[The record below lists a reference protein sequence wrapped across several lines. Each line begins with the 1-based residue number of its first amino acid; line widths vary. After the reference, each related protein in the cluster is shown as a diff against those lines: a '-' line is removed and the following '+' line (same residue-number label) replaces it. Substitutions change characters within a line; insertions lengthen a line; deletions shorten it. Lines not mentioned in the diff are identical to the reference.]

1 MARWLVLNTKF
12 KVHLPLPENVMTQT
26 GASMSPTSNAPGAT
40 DEAAAPSLH
49 VKPGSVASTRQNAI
63 LALIQEPEKPVL
75 KTLSILIPV
84 YNEERYLAAVVK
96 RVVEQPLPGGLVREI
111 IMVNDASKD
120 KTWEIMQ
127 QIPGLFP
134 EVSFKL
140 MNKVKNEGKGAALRD
155 AWAMATGDLLIV
167 QDADFEYDPADY
179 PKLLQPI
186 LDGKADAVFGSRFI
200 GEPHRVMYFWHQ
212 MANNI
217 LTMLSNMLTN
227 LNLTDMEVCYKVF
240 TREVYSQIKIRSPRF
255 GVEPELTAK
264 VARMRIGAGPGGTGG
279 KKVRVYETGVA
290 YAGRTYEEGKKIGW
304 KDAVSAIVQIIR
316 FSFND

>member
-1 MARWLVLNTKF
+1 MSEPVATTSTISG
-12 KVHLPLPENVMTQT
+12 VHGV
-26 GASMSPTSNAPGAT
+26 
-40 DEAAAPSLH
+40 
-49 VKPGSVASTRQNAI
+49 
-63 LALIQEPEKPVL
+63 PVVFDAHYRPNL

-96 RVVEQPLPGGLVREI
+96 RVVDQPLPGGLTREI

-120 KTWEIMQ
+120 RTWDIMQ
-127 QIPGLFP
+127 QIPAHFP
-134 EVSFKL
+134 GITFKL
-140 MNKVKNEGKGAALRD
+140 INKTVNEGKGAALRD
-155 AWAMATGDLLIV
+155 AWAQATGDLLLV

-186 LDGKADAVFGSRFI
+186 LDGKADCVFGSRFI

-212 MANNI
+212 VANNF
-217 LTMLSNMLTN
+217 LTTVSNMLTN

-240 TREVYSQIKIRSPRF
+240 TREVYRKIRIRSPRF

-264 VARMRIGAGPGGTGG
+264 VARMRIGEGGRRKQGR
-279 KKVRVYETGVA
+279 KVRVFEVGVA

-316 FSFND
+316 FRFED

>member
-1 MARWLVLNTKF
+1 MVQVLE
-12 KVHLPLPENVMTQT
+12 PERVMSQ
-26 GASMSPTSNAPGAT
+26 SSDSPTSPPSATSAPV
-40 DEAAAPSLH
+40 EVPSAKALLNFQPTQ
-49 VKPGSVASTRQNAI
+49 KPD
-63 LALIQEPEKPVL
+63 L
-75 KTLSILIPV
+75 KTLSILMPV

-96 RVVEQPLPGGLVREI
+96 RVVEQPIPGGLTREI

-127 QIPGLFP
+127 QLPGLFP
-134 EVSFKL
+134 EVSFQL
-140 MNKVKNEGKGAALRD
+140 VNKTVNEGKGAALRD
-155 AWAMATGDLLIV
+155 AWSKATGDLLIV
-167 QDADFEYDPADY
+167 QDADFEYDPADF

-212 MANNI
+212 VANNT
-217 LTMLSNMLTN
+217 LTWLSNALTN

-240 TREVYSQIKIRSPRF
+240 TREVYSKIQIKSPRF

-264 VARMRIGAGPGGTGG
+264 VAKMRIGEGGRRAQGRR
-279 KKVRVYETGVA
+279 VRVYEVGVA

-316 FSFND
+316 FRFSD

>member
-1 MARWLVLNTKF
+1 MPGPLFTEEAMSDAPVTAPAPASDPALVL
-12 KVHLPLPENVMTQT
+12 P
-26 GASMSPTSNAPGAT
+26 AT
-40 DEAAAPSLH
+40 PP
-49 VKPGSVASTRQNAI
+49 KPQY
-63 LALIQEPEKPVL
+63 

-96 RVVEQPLPGGLVREI
+96 RVVDQQLPLNGYGETLTREI

-120 KTWEIMQ
+120 NTWAIMQ

-134 EVSFKL
+134 GVTFKL
-140 MNKVKNEGKGAALRD
+140 LNKLKNEGKGAALRD
-155 AWAMATGDLLIV
+155 AWAMATGDLLVV

-186 LDGKADAVFGSRFI
+186 LDGKADSVFGSRFI

-212 MANNI
+212 IANNM
-217 LTMLSNMLTN
+217 LTWLSNALTN

-240 TREVYSQIKIRSPRF
+240 TREVYTKIKIKSPRF

-264 VARMRIGAGPGGTGG
+264 VAKMRIGHKGEGDRR
-279 KKVRVYETGVA
+279 KQSRRVRVYEVGVA

-304 KDAVSAIVQIIR
+304 KDAVSAIFQILR
-316 FSFND
+316 FRFFD

>member
-1 MARWLVLNTKF
+1 MEAVMSESTEAKLVTSENGVVPDHQTDAART
-12 KVHLPLPENVMTQT
+12 
-26 GASMSPTSNAPGAT
+26 
-40 DEAAAPSLH
+40 EAASYAGLMAMMQES
-49 VKPGSVASTRQNAI
+49 VKP
-63 LALIQEPEKPVL
+63 ALKV
-75 KTLSILIPV
+75 LSILMPV
-84 YNEERYLAAVVK
+84 YNEERFLAAVVK
-96 RVVEQPLPGGLVREI
+96 RVVDQPLPGGLTREI

-127 QIPGLFP
+127 KIPKLFP
-134 EVSFKL
+134 EVPFKL
-140 MNKVKNEGKGAALRD
+140 LNKTKNEGKGAALRD
-155 AWAMATGDLLIV
+155 AWALAAGDLLIV

-179 PKLLQPI
+179 PKLMQPI

-212 MANNI
+212 VANNV

-240 TREVYSQIKIRSPRF
+240 TKEVYSQIKIKSPRF

-264 VARMRIGAGPGGTGG
+264 VAKMRLPNG
-279 KKVRVYETGVA
+279 KKVRVYEVGVA

-304 KDAVSAIVQIIR
+304 KDAISAIVQIVRFR
-316 FSFND
+316 FSD

>member
-1 MARWLVLNTKF
+1 MADST
-12 KVHLPLPENVMTQT
+12 M
-26 GASMSPTSNAPGAT
+26 APPPP
-40 DEAAAPSLH
+40 AAAPAPSAALH
-49 VKPGSVASTRQNAI
+49 AM
-63 LALIQEPEKPVL
+63 LQEPAKPVF

-96 RVVEQPLPGGLVREI
+96 RVVDQPLPGGLTREI
-111 IMVNDASKD
+111 IMVNDASRD
-120 KTWEIMQ
+120 KTWDIMQ
-127 QIPGLFP
+127 QIPALFP
-134 EVSFKL
+134 AVPFKL
-140 MNKVKNEGKGAALRD
+140 FNKTKNEGKGAALRD

-186 LDGKADAVFGSRFI
+186 LDGKADSVFGSRFI

-217 LTMLSNMLTN
+217 LTTLSNMLTN

-240 TREVYSQIKIRSPRF
+240 TRDVYSQIKIKSPRF

-264 VARMRIGAGPGGTGG
+264 VAKMRVNG

-316 FSFND
+316 FRFSD